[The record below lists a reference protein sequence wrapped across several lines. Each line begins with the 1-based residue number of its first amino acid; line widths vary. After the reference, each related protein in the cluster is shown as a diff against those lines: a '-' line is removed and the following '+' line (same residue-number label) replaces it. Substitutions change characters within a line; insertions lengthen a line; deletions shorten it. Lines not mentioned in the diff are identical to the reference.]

1 MFPVKVAQ
9 RGDEA
14 RVAEL
19 QAQLEADRVLWF
31 SSRPTSRSPFQDDA
45 AVKAAWEKLQRATDL
60 LEAER
65 AVFRD
70 ERMAMREL
78 EADIKRREAKLTE
91 VEGNIPEHDKRL
103 RTLITTTPT
112 NTAPGIPAGVSM
124 ATSPMKVITQPP
136 FDAAKSVPA
145 RKG

>member
-1 MFPVKVAQ
+1 M
-9 RGDEA
+9 
-14 RVAEL
+14 

-31 SSRPTSRSPFQDDA
+31 SSRHVTHSPFQDDA

-78 EADIKRREAKLTE
+78 ESDLKRRETKLEETE
-91 VEGNIPEHDKRL
+91 GRLGEQEKRMRGMPVL
-103 RTLITTTPT
+103 SSAPFAATGGTPPGVTPANKPLKMPSRT
-112 NTAPGIPAGVSM
+112 
-124 ATSPMKVITQPP
+124 P
-136 FDAAKSVPA
+136 FEVAKSLLG
-145 RKG
+145 RKDGT